1 MPSLHLPTML
11 IMMAVAI
18 VGCGMMLILARGR
31 NQNSA
36 AMALWGGAMM
46 VGGVGLTVLA
56 LEPSW
61 GITADQVGNA
71 AILLGTALAW
81 TGARVFEG
89 RVPRFWSALAG
100 PAAWLLWG
108 AIPSHPAQA
117 NLAFVIGALYILA
130 TANELWRGRDEQLRS
145 RNAAIALLLLHA
157 VVYFARGLFTSLD
170 SNSPLSRSVATV
182 LIFESLLH
190 AIGMAFMLL
199 AIMKERAELQNTIQL
214 RQLTLRDELTG
225 LGNRRHFDQ
234 AIEHEFQRAMR
245 NHSPLALLM
254 LDADNFK
261 AYNDKYGHQS
271 GDECLRAVASAIR
284 SATRRPGD
292 VAVRYG
298 GEEFAVL
305 MAETDEAG
313 AVAVAVLI
321 HDNIAASGIEHA
333 GNVHGHVT
341 VSIGAAATVPIWGD
355 QWDELVR
362 AADRALYEAKVAGRD
377 MTRTAGQSTRPV
389 HTVQAPPRPTRGNA
403 PATGP

>member
-11 IMMAVAI
+11 IMTAVAI
-18 VGCGMMLILARGR
+18 IGSGLMLLLARGR

-36 AMALWGGAMM
+36 AMALWGAAML

-56 LEPSW
+56 LETTW
-61 GITADQVGNA
+61 GTAADRIGNA

-81 TGARVFEG
+81 TGARTFEG
-89 RVPRFWSALAG
+89 RGPQFWIALAG
-100 PAAWLLWG
+100 PAAWLLWS
-108 AIPSHPAQA
+108 AIQPHPEQA

-157 VVYFARGLFTSLD
+157 VVYLARGLSTSLD
-170 SNSPLSRSVATV
+170 VSSTSSSNVATL

-190 AIGMAFMLL
+190 TIGMAFLLL

-214 RQLTLRDELTG
+214 RLLTLRDELTG
-225 LGNRRHFDQ
+225 LSNRRHFDQ
-234 AIEHEFQRAMR
+234 AIEHEFQRAIR
-245 NHSPLALLM
+245 NHSSLALLM
-254 LDADNFK
+254 LDVDHFK
-261 AYNDKYGHQS
+261 AYNDRYGHQS

-305 MAETDEAG
+305 MAETNEAG
-313 AVAVAVLI
+313 AVAVAALI
-321 HDNIAASGIEHA
+321 HDNIADLGIEHA
-333 GNVHGHVT
+333 GSALGRVT
-341 VSIGAAATVPIWGD
+341 VSIGAAATVPISGYRWH
-355 QWDELVR
+355 ELVR
-362 AADRALYEAKVAGRD
+362 AADRMLYDAKVAGRN
-377 MTRTAGQSTRPV
+377 MTRTAGQSTRPA
-389 HTVQAPPRPTRGNA
+389 HPAPAPPRHATDIA